1 MAEVS
6 ENLALTLVDP
16 ATDGDEAFN
25 FWTMLNW
32 NWRKVDN
39 AVGDLNP
46 AALELELES
55 TNIAGI
61 LKELADRV
69 IALEN
74 AQESEDENT

>member
-1 MAEVS
+1 MAEIS
-6 ENLALTLVDP
+6 ENIGLTLVDP

-25 FWTMLNW
+25 FFTMLNW
-32 NWRKVDN
+32 NWRKVDS

-46 AALELELES
+46 AAQELDLES

-69 IALEN
+69 IALEEAN
-74 AQESEDENT
+74 EA

>member
-1 MAEVS
+1 MANIS

-25 FWTMLNW
+25 VETMLNW

-39 AVGDLNP
+39 AIGNLNP
-46 AALELELES
+46 AALELGLTS
-55 TNIAGI
+55 TNVAGI

-69 IALEN
+69 LALE
-74 AQESEDENT
+74 SEEEDT